1 MQISF
6 DVYLSCALMRY
17 TSPHDISEKMLKT
30 NNAVLVS
37 TYLDVEKGMK
47 VRFTSKPGR
56 SDYLISFKITLVMQI
71 FETNVFPQIAI
82 FVRTTSDIKVV
93 NCRRNITND
102 VISRVSSQS

>member
-56 SDYLISFKITLVMQI
+56 SDNTCHANFRDKC
-71 FETNVFPQIAI
+71 FPTNCNLCP
-82 FVRTTSDIKVV
+82 DDK
-93 NCRRNITND
+93 
-102 VISRVSSQS
+102 